1 MLYICSNCGYGSASW
16 MGRCPSCGAWQS
28 FVEKKEDQK
37 TKKISIEKLNILSLE
52 KIPEINKNRKT
63 TGIFEIDRVLGGGVV
78 DGEIILLTGEPG
90 VGKSTLLLQSLNNF
104 RCLYISGEESA
115 NQVSQRAKRLKVNL
129 KNLLFSENIQ
139 IEGIIAGLKELRK
152 KIDILVIDSI
162 QTLFSSKIEAPAGSL
177 SQIKEIANQII
188 DFAKKNNLPVII
200 VGHITK
206 EGEIAGPKTLEHLV
220 DCVLSFEGEKE
231 SNFRILRASKN
242 RFGPTDE
249 IGIFEMKNE
258 GLKPV
263 SNPLIFLEEDDEEKP
278 GRAIVGITEGKRP
291 LFFEIQTLTVPTI
304 LAVPRRIVKGLDY
317 NKVLLLLAV
326 ARKHLHLSLE
336 KFDLYVNVVG
346 GVNIKST
353 AADLGFI
360 ASLISSIKNQ
370 PPPKKSIFLGEVGL
384 LGEIRKTYFEEKIIS
399 EGKRLGFA
407 SFFSSKNLKNIKE
420 LKKIFNF

>member
-1 MLYICSNCGYGSASW
+1 MNYVCNQCGYGSASW
-16 MGRCPSCGAWQS
+16 MGRCPSCGTWQS
-28 FVEKKEDQK
+28 FVEKKEDQE
-37 TKKISIEKLNILSLE
+37 TKKIAIEKLNILSLE
-52 KIPEINKNRKT
+52 KIPEINKNKKT
-63 TGIFEIDRVLGGGVV
+63 TGIFEIDRVLGGGIV

-115 NQVSQRAKRLKVNL
+115 SQVSQRAKRLKVNL
-129 KNLLFSENIQ
+129 KNLLFSDNTQ
-139 IEGIIAGLKELRK
+139 IEGIITGLKELRK

-162 QTLFSSKIEAPAGSL
+162 QTLFSSKIETPSGSL

-206 EGEIAGPKTLEHLV
+206 EGEIAGPKTLEHFV

-249 IGIFEMKNE
+249 IGIFEMESE
-258 GLKPV
+258 GLKPI
-263 SNPLIFLEEDDEEKP
+263 SNPLIFLENHKEEP
-278 GRAIVGITEGKRP
+278 GKAIVGITEGKRP
-291 LFFEIQTLTVPTI
+291 LFFEIQTLTVPTV
-304 LAVPRRIVKGLDY
+304 LAIPRRVVKGLDY

-326 ARKHLHLSLE
+326 ARKNLHLSLE
-336 KFDLYVNVVG
+336 KFDLFVNVVG

-360 ASLISSIKNQ
+360 VSLVSSIKNQ
-370 PPPKKSIFLGEVGL
+370 PPPKKSLFVGEVGL
-384 LGEIRKTYFEEKIIS
+384 LGEIRKIYFQEKI
-399 EGKRLGFA
+399 EKEAKRLGF
-407 SFFSSKNLKNIKE
+407 SSVYSSKNIKNIKE
-420 LKKIFNF
+420 IKSIFNF

>member
-1 MLYICSNCGYGSASW
+1 MNYVCNQCGYGSASW
-16 MGRCPSCGAWQS
+16 MGRCPSCGAWQT
-28 FVEKKEDQK
+28 FVEKKEDQE
-37 TKKISIEKLNILSLE
+37 TKKITIEKLNILSLE
-52 KIPEINKNRKT
+52 KIQEINKNRKT
-63 TGIFEIDRVLGGGVV
+63 TGIFEIDRVLGGGIV

-115 NQVSQRAKRLKVNL
+115 GQVSQRAKRLKVNL
-129 KNLLFSENIQ
+129 KNLLFSDNTQ
-139 IEGIIAGLKELRK
+139 IEGIITGLKELRK

-162 QTLFSSKIEAPAGSL
+162 QTLFSSKIETPAGSL

-206 EGEIAGPKTLEHLV
+206 EGEIAGPKTLEHFV

-249 IGIFEMKNE
+249 IGIFEMESE
-258 GLKPV
+258 GLKPI
-263 SNPLIFLEEDDEEKP
+263 SNPLIFLENHEEKP
-278 GRAIVGITEGKRP
+278 GKAIVGITEGKRP
-291 LFFEIQTLTVPTI
+291 LFFEIQTLTVPTV
-304 LAVPRRIVKGLDY
+304 LAIPRRVVKGLDY

-336 KFDLYVNVVG
+336 KFDLFVNVVG

-360 ASLISSIKNQ
+360 VSLASSIKNQ
-370 PPPKKSIFLGEVGL
+370 PPPKKSLFVGEVGL
-384 LGEIRKTYFEEKIIS
+384 LGEIRKIYFQEKI
-399 EGKRLGFA
+399 EKEAKRLGF
-407 SFFSSKNLKNIKE
+407 SSVYSSKNLKNIKE
-420 LKKIFNF
+420 IKSIFNF